1 MAFKEVRDS
10 WNVWREKV
18 NRAIG
23 NVEEI
28 DADEVVYDNTTSG
41 LTATDVQAAID
52 EVAGDIP
59 EVPSTYAAS
68 DITYDNTT
76 SGLTA
81 TTAQDAIDELSI
93 GGYQLIE
100 KVEEKYSA
108 QSGDSYSDMIDAVM
122 ASMQTKVNALDEKT
136 LIVPCALTI
145 TQVVTLVTRNFTY
158 AKNETFN
165 VVSYSVSVYSDQ
177 FSVWSSVGYSGTGT
191 STIYRAT
198 TTAATGAVAITDIGS
213 ITNTTGKD
221 AILTYYVYKKA

>member
-52 EVAGDIP
+52 EVVGDIP
-59 EVPSTYAAS
+59 VVPTTYAAS
-68 DITYDNTT
+68 DVTYDNTT
-76 SGLTA
+76 SGLAA
-81 TTAQDAIDELSI
+81 TTAQAAIDELSI

-100 KVEEKYSA
+100 QLEEKYSA

-136 LIVPCALTI
+136 VIVPCALTI
-145 TQVVTLVTRNFTY
+145 TQVVTLVTRNFIY
-158 AKNETFN
+158 AKNDTFN
-165 VVSYSVSVYSDQ
+165 VVSYGVSVYSDQ
-177 FSVWSSVGYSGTGT
+177 FSVWSSVGYSGTGV
-191 STIYRAT
+191 STCHRAT
-198 TTAATGAVAITDIGS
+198 TVAATGVTTITDIGS
-213 ITNTTGKD
+213 ITSTTGKD
-221 AILTYYVYKKA
+221 VILTYYIYKKP